1 MAVAIP
7 CYNEAAAIG
16 AVVDEWR
23 LALPAAEVVV
33 LDNNSTDGS
42 AAIAAEHGAR
52 VVAVAEQG
60 KGFVVRRIFAELGD
74 RDAVV
79 MIDGDGTYPASAVGP
94 LLAGV
99 LERGAA
105 MAVGLRRPVE
115 ATGAMPPVR
124 KVGNLLIGTAFRVLI
139 GRGTGDLLSGYR
151 VFSRRFMNEVRL
163 RSEGFEIETELA
175 GAAAG
180 RGLSVVE
187 EPVPYRPRIA
197 GTESKLRAFRDGL
210 RILRTILRLGLRL
223 RPWRL
228 LLIGAASFGVA
239 AAAVG
244 WPWLWWVGLGLFVAA
259 IWASAIVGVRRE
271 AIRGAAR

>member
-23 LALPAAEVVV
+23 AALPAAEVVV

-52 VVAVAEQG
+52 VVAVPEQG

-94 LLAGV
+94 LLEGV
-99 LERGAA
+99 LERGAM

-115 ATGAMPPVR
+115 APGAMPAVR
-124 KVGNLLIGTAFRVLI
+124 RVGNLLIGTAFRVLI

-180 RGLSVVE
+180 RGLLVVE

-228 LLIGAASFGVA
+228 LLIGAACFGVA
-239 AAAVG
+239 AAAAG
-244 WPWLWWVGLGLFVAA
+244 WPWLWWVGLALFVAA